1 MPDAIETI
9 DRAGVQALVRERF
22 EHPEQYAGKPL
33 FIWQAAWHD
42 GIQQKLIVDTSLDFN
57 KGSAREDWSF
67 FRLITV
73 RDESASLKGT
83 AGIGQLAGYVVT
95 TRTLPLDEY
104 LAVVGQLIDDNSTS
118 FPMIV
123 YLPYRYQPMPLPGEQ
138 YVFVSPMSH
147 LQHPYATQPDYSLS
161 LVDGVLR
168 IDGAYWL
175 AGNETCREY
184 EGGLEREYESQF
196 VHLGFHTAVIDKGIR
211 HLCQGCFNG
220 CKNLRKIIL
229 PHTIEAIEAPI
240 ANDTAVEYF
249 EENGLLF
256 LGSETNPRLAL
267 MGSRDDFADE
277 KVVIPAVTKVVA
289 DNIYWPLQVK
299 ELIYPDGT
307 TILVNENVTEATGD
321 ADALPF

>member
-1 MPDAIETI
+1 MANTVESIDQTDIRAI
-9 DRAGVQALVRERF
+9 VLERL
-22 EHPEQYAGKPL
+22 EHPEQYAGKQL

-57 KGSAREDWSF
+57 KVKAREDWSF

-73 RDESASLKGT
+73 SDENVSLKGP
-83 AGIGQLAGYVVT
+83 AGSGQLAGYVVT

-104 LAVVGQLIDDNSTS
+104 LAIVGRLIDDNRSS
-118 FPMIV
+118 LPMIL
-123 YLPYRYQPMPLPGEQ
+123 YLPYRYQPMPLQGEQ

-161 LVDGVLR
+161 LVDGVLH

-175 AGNETCREY
+175 TGNVTCREY
-184 EGGLEREYESQF
+184 EEGMEREYESQF
-196 VHLGFHTAVIDKGIR
+196 VHLDFHTAVIGKNIR

-240 ANDTAVEYF
+240 ANNTAVEYF

-277 KVVIPAVTKVVA
+277 KVVIPADTKVVA

-321 ADALPF
+321 GDALPF